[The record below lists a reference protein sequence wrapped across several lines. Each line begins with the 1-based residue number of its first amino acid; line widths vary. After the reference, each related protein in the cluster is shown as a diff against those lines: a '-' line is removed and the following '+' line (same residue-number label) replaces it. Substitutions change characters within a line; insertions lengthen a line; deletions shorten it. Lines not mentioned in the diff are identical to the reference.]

1 MESARTRIKRW
12 HGKFHGGKDSRA
24 LTGEAVEG
32 AEEEGAED
40 TESTLACRGLGG
52 MKTVAGAAG
61 YAEAGE
67 GEASAAAKA
76 AAVLC

>member
-1 MESARTRIKRW
+1 MNRW
-12 HGKFHGGKDSRA
+12 HGKFHGGKGSRA

-40 TESTLACRGLGG
+40 TESTLARRDLGG
-52 MKTVAGAAG
+52 IKTVAGAG
-61 YAEAGE
+61 DAEAGE